1 MLLAL
6 CPFSITYKR
15 LQIFHFKLEGKFCI
29 RSRKQ
34 YLQNFDSGVQKQ
46 SATDIAIFHSSM
58 SEAVQTSVSTLLPGV
73 KLEPDCY
80 LSMGFQLSYL
90 ILFRL
95 RQKVFLKSIFVLRMA
110 TTAHWS

>member
-58 SEAVQTSVSTLLPGV
+58 SEASSDL
-73 KLEPDCY
+73 C
-80 LSMGFQLSYL
+80 FH
-90 ILFRL
+90 
-95 RQKVFLKSIFVLRMA
+95 
-110 TTAHWS
+110 TASWSEIGA